1 MKIAVASQNFRTVTP
16 HAGRT
21 RRFLVFAVDETG
33 TPVEIDR
40 LDLPREQAFHD
51 FKDDGPHPLDVMD
64 AILAGTCGP
73 GFVRR
78 MAERG
83 IRAAATTETDPVVAI
98 KAFLANPPDP
108 ADAAECGHHAH
119 HHTHHHGDGHG
130 RGGGAGG

>member
-21 RRFLVFAVDETG
+21 RRFLVYEVDEAG
-33 TPVEIDR
+33 SPVEIDR

-51 FKDDGPHPLDVMD
+51 FKDDGPHPLDAMD

-83 IRAAATTETDPVVAI
+83 IRAAATTETDPVAAI

-108 ADAAECGHHAH
+108 ADGAECGQHHDH
-119 HHTHHHGDGHG
+119 HHDHG
-130 RGGGAGG
+130 GGGAP